1 MAKKGFWAEFKDF
14 VTKGNL
20 VEIAV
25 AFILGVAFGAVVKS
39 FISDVIM
46 PVIGALIGGRDFSNL
61 FIVLTGESYPS
72 AQAAREAGAAAIYYG
87 SFVNTVVTFLIV
99 ALVMFVLIKA
109 VMRMRK
115 PEEAP
120 APATK
125 ACPFC
130 KMQIPLDATRCPYCT
145 VELPAEV

>member
-25 AFILGVAFGAVVKS
+25 AFILGVAFGAAVKS

-61 FIVLTGESYPS
+61 GESYPS

-130 KMQIPLDATRCPYCT
+130 KMQTLLAATRCPYCT